1 MNTFTKNTLAAST
14 LLLTSFSVSVQAAEY
29 EIDPAHSS
37 IHFKVNHLGFSKTVG
52 RFNDFN
58 GSFSDTSGKEKA
70 EVTIQVASIDTN
82 HAERDKHLRSPDFF
96 DAKQYPTITFKSS
109 KVKNG
114 KLMGELTMHGKTRE
128 VTLDGVVVGEGKDPW
143 GGYRKGFSG
152 STVVKRSDWGVSHF
166 LPGVSDEVEISLN
179 IEAIRK

>member
-1 MNTFTKNTLAAST
+1 
-14 LLLTSFSVSVQAAEY
+14 
-29 EIDPAHSS
+29 
-37 IHFKVNHLGFSKTVG
+37 
-52 RFNDFN
+52 
-58 GSFSDTSGKEKA
+58 
-70 EVTIQVASIDTN
+70 
-82 HAERDKHLRSPDFF
+82 
-96 DAKQYPTITFKSS
+96 
-109 KVKNG
+109 
-114 KLMGELTMHGKTRE
+114 MGELTMHGKTRE